1 MSKVISFCFSKD
13 KPTDIV
19 YTGYIIGPIFGSILY
34 DRLGYQWA
42 YRGVSLV
49 ALTMA
54 IIMRRCFVKH
64 LDCTNRKEEFEI
76 EEVDLEIQDVDV
88 GDLQKGYEIDEQS
101 SASTRR
107 NCLTSHNTS
116 CNNDNDTVHLEE
128 CNKLEPCDTSI
139 PTTSSL
145 LRHPKITCSA
155 LTILWISASWC
166 FLEPILAKR
175 LVQFD
180 LGKLGIGVIFALSN
194 LVYVPT
200 AFFIQ
205 YIPMRFFDKHVV
217 IAISILLTP
226 IGVLFVG
233 ASSLPFMTLGVLLL
247 GFFPT
252 PVWILLLPTMQEDVS
267 NLFSSRNHK
276 RCVNDLTAG
285 IYNLFITLGQIVGYV
300 SFLFSV

>member
-1 MSKVISFCFSKD
+1 M
-13 KPTDIV
+13 
-19 YTGYIIGPIFGSILY
+19 
-34 DRLGYQWA
+34 
-42 YRGVSLV
+42 
-49 ALTMA
+49 
-54 IIMRRCFVKH
+54 KH
-64 LDCTNRKEEFEI
+64 LNCTNCNEEFELDQ
-76 EEVDLEIQDVDV
+76 VDLEIQDV
-88 GDLQKGYEIDEQS
+88 QKDYENDAQVN
-101 SASTRR
+101 ASNRR
-107 NCLTSHNTS
+107 NCKKSNKL
-116 CNNDNDTVHLEE
+116 CNNDIDTAHFEE
-128 CNKLEPCDTSI
+128 RDELNPCDTPI
-139 PTTSSL
+139 PTTLTL
-145 LRHPKITCSA
+145 LRQPKITCSA

-180 LGKLGIGVIFALSN
+180 LGKLGIGVMFALSN

-205 YIPMRFFDKHVV
+205 YIPMRYYDKHVV

-233 ASSLPFMTLGVLLL
+233 ASSLPFVTLGVLLL

-267 NLFSSRNHK
+267 NLFSNRSHK

-285 IYNLFITLGQIVGYV
+285 IYNLFMTLGQIVGYV
-300 SFLFSV
+300 SLLCLVHDKCFWSSLTNNGIDHWTPG